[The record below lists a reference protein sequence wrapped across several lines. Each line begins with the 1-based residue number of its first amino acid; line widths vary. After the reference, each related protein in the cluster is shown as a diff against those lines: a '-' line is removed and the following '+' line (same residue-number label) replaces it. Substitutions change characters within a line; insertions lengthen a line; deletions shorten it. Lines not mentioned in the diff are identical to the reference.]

1 MKYAACSFLLFF
13 LLGAAQLHAQDI
25 RTSRN
30 IERSFDMEPN
40 AQMDIRNKYGN
51 VIFNTW
57 DRPEVKIRI
66 EITAYGKDG
75 ATADKTLGRVEFDFH
90 HSPAFLTVETVID
103 RQSGF
108 FRDLINS
115 IGDYSGTLISKSKI
129 QIHYEIT
136 VPANLGSIKVENR
149 FGDVSLMS
157 FAGRADINLAHGNL
171 RAEKLSGYSRL
182 DLSYGRM
189 YLEYFE
195 NGTMILRDIN
205 GDVRGS
211 NRIDLKSN
219 GSQLRFGEVPE
230 LSLASTN
237 DQISIDHAGHLS
249 GHSDFSRLKV
259 ERLSG
264 KSSLNTVYGEVEFR
278 SLDPAVENLILN
290 GKSTDFSV
298 YLIGNH
304 PIDAEL
310 TAREDQLYLDE
321 PLRSFSSNYLDEKL
335 KIVQIKG
342 MTAGE
347 SASKTRLRV
356 DARGGAVRVVVR
368 NSDAERPTP

>member
-1 MKYAACSFLLFF
+1 MKYTACSFLLIF
-13 LLGAAQLHAQDI
+13 LLGAAQLHAQDVRI
-25 RTSRN
+25 SRT
-30 IERSFDMEPN
+30 IERSFEMEAN
-40 AQMDIRNKYGN
+40 AQVDIRNKYGN
-51 VIFNTW
+51 VVFNTW
-57 DRPEVKIRI
+57 DRPELKIHI
-66 EITAYGKDG
+66 EITAFGKDG
-75 ATADKTLGRVEFDFH
+75 ATADKTLDRVEFDFH

-108 FRDLINS
+108 FKDLINS

-129 QIHYEIT
+129 QIHYEVT
-136 VPANLGSIKVENR
+136 VPANIGSIKVENR

-157 FAGRADINLAHGNL
+157 FSGRADINLAHGNL
-171 RAEKLSGYSRL
+171 RAEKLSGYARL

-189 YLEYFE
+189 HLGHFE
-195 NGTMILRDIN
+195 AGTMVLRDIN
-205 GDVRGS
+205 GDIRGS

-230 LSLASTN
+230 LSLVSTN

-249 GHSDFSRLKV
+249 GNSDFSRLKI

-264 KSSLNTVYGEVEFR
+264 KASLNTVYGEAEFR
-278 SLDPAVENLILN
+278 SLDPMVENLSLS

-298 YLIGNH
+298 FLIRNH
-304 PIDAEL
+304 PLDAEL

-321 PLRSFSSNYLDEKL
+321 PLRSFSSSYLDEKL

-342 MTAGE
+342 ATVGE
-347 SASKTRLRV
+347 SASKTRLRI
-356 DARGGAVRVVVR
+356 DARGGTVRVVVR